1 MRALVTGCVCLC
13 VCVYVYSYTTYILVI
28 WLYSHYSVGFHTGFS
43 VRGDNVPV
51 INKSHLGGS
60 GGMLPQK
67 IFEF

>member
-1 MRALVTGCVCLC
+1 MLYV
-13 VCVYVYSYTTYILVI
+13 VYTRVQ
-28 WLYSHYSVGFHTGFS
+28 GFIQDFQLG
-43 VRGDNVPV
+43 GDDVLV

>member
-1 MRALVTGCVCLC
+1 MHLLCLALYPHTGAHRGVGTNQ
-13 VCVYVYSYTTYILVI
+13 S
-28 WLYSHYSVGFHTGFS
+28 GFHTGFS

>member
-1 MRALVTGCVCLC
+1 M
-13 VCVYVYSYTTYILVI
+13 YINVNM
-28 WLYSHYSVGFHTGFS
+28 WGFIQDFQLGE
-43 VRGDNVPV
+43 DDVPV